1 MTQTRWG
8 ILGLG
13 NIAHQFAQ
21 DLMSVEGAKLYA
33 VGSRSED
40 KAQKFAN
47 QYYVEKAYASYE
59 ALLKDQSV
67 DVIYIATP
75 NVLHCENT
83 LACLEAGKAVLCEK
97 PFAINYKEVEKMV
110 GLAKSKKIFLMEA
123 LWTNFMPT
131 IQKLMQYQSENIYGK
146 IKHLQAEFCFEAD
159 FNPNKRLFNPKL
171 GGGALL
177 DIGIYPVYLALKLL
191 GKPKQIFADSKI
203 STTGVDTETE
213 IIFEYNN
220 NVKANLFCSFEK
232 TTPSQALISYEKAE
246 IKLHS
251 RFHETDKISVKANG
265 KTSLK
270 DYDYQAKGYHFE
282 IAHVQDCLK
291 KGLTESPMMSFEFSM
306 ELIKILDKIR
316 GIVGVKYPEK

>member
-21 DLMSVEGAKLYA
+21 DLKSVEGAKLYA
-33 VGSRSED
+33 VGSRSEA
-40 KAQKFAN
+40 KAQEFAN
-47 QYYVEKAYASYE
+47 QYQVEKLYVSYE
-59 ALLKDQSV
+59 ALLKDKSV

-97 PFAINYKEVEKMV
+97 PFAINYKEVQKMIN
-110 GLAKSKKIFLMEA
+110 LAKSKQLFLMEA

-131 IQKLMQYQSENIYGK
+131 IENLMQYQTENTYGK
-146 IKHLQAEFCFEAD
+146 IKHLQAEFCFEAA
-159 FNPNKRLFNPKL
+159 FNPYKRLFNLKL

-191 GKPKQIFADSKI
+191 GKPKHICAESKM
-203 STTGVDTETE
+203 STTGIDVETK
-213 IIFEYNN
+213 IIFEYEN
-220 NVKANLFCSFEK
+220 NVKADLFCSFEK
-232 TTPSQALISYEKAE
+232 TTPSEALISYEKAE
-246 IKLHS
+246 VKLHS

-270 DYDYQAKGYHFE
+270 DFDYQAKGYHFE

-306 ELIKILDKIR
+306 ELIKTLDKIR
-316 GIVGVKYPEK
+316 GIVGMKYPEK